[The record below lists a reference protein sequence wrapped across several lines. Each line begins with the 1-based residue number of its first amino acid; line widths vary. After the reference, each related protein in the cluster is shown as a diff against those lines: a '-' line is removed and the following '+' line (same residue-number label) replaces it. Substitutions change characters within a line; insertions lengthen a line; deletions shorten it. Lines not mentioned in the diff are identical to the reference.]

1 MTEAGKR
8 LLRRYDEEWPE
19 KFDIDEGDIAAIE
32 AEAVAARNA
41 EIAAAV
47 RGLPGEP
54 LSELEQ
60 QWALGP
66 FRAAVLALLEEP

>member
-8 LLRRYDEEWPE
+8 LLAAVHGEHAVAPDGIPYWDHVT
-19 KFDIDEGDIAAIE
+19 AIE

-47 RGLPGEP
+47 RGLP
-54 LSELEQ
+54 
-60 QWALGP
+60 WTATVRMRAI
-66 FRAAVLALLEEP
+66 RAAVLAIVIRG